1 VSNAVDLDVRTI
13 ESADWA
19 ELYVTARPPGGASAE
34 NQAAALFSSIAETLH
49 SAGARLFQERIFAT
63 ADAMP
68 VAMSARG
75 QAYGDLDDGIAPAQL
90 AVPQGTRGP
99 LAGVQVHAVRGPVQ
113 PQPICSR
120 SPCCGRYSE
129 KRDIRFLSI
138 SGMTSPRRGTATQQ
152 AWAMLGKTE
161 CPLHAVGGD
170 VLTVVRTWMWLG
182 DILSWY
188 DEFNETRN
196 RFFRQHRLIN
206 EDRRRVRLP
215 ASTGI
220 GIGPADGSKCAIG
233 LFAVV
238 GAEAS
243 SEFLLAGGCQQPAF
257 NYGSAF
263 SRASRSVTPA
273 GEAVFVSGTA
283 SIDSSGRTEHVGD
296 PERQIDA
303 VIEYVRAVLLQTHC
317 RDEDVVQS
325 LVYCKTPEVE
335 ELFLRRYGDLT
346 WPCIT
351 TIADICREELLFE
364 VEATA
369 IPRQ

>member
-1 VSNAVDLDVRTI
+1 
-13 ESADWA
+13 
-19 ELYVTARPPGGASAE
+19 
-34 NQAAALFSSIAETLH
+34 
-49 SAGARLFQERIFAT
+49 
-63 ADAMP
+63 
-68 VAMSARG
+68 
-75 QAYGDLDDGIAPAQL
+75 
-90 AVPQGTRGP
+90 
-99 LAGVQVHAVRGPVQ
+99 
-113 PQPICSR
+113 
-120 SPCCGRYSE
+120 
-129 KRDIRFLSI
+129 
-138 SGMTSPRRGTATQQ
+138 
-152 AWAMLGKTE
+152 MLGKAE
-161 CPLHAVGGD
+161 CPLHVVGGD
-170 VLTVVRTWMWLG
+170 IQTVVRTWMWLG

-188 DEFNETRN
+188 DEFNEARN
-196 RFFRQHRLIN
+196 RFFHRHRMID
-206 EDRRRVRLP
+206 EDRRNVQLP

-257 NYGSAF
+257 DYGSAF

-296 PERQIDA
+296 PDKQIDT

-335 ELFLRRYGDLT
+335 ELFLRKCSDLT
-346 WPCIT
+346 WPYIT

-369 IPRQ
+369 VPRR